1 MKSITQAFNQL
12 RTLGYQEGDRIFVR
26 ALVPKNIPMP
36 EALKRELAWEPEP
49 GKIVPITVDGFLT
62 LKSNDATLTRL
73 KRCKESG
80 KWIEQRT
87 YQNGLAYLQQLN
99 QKGYGIYY
107 IVNAGGREN
116 GDITHCPALFYEC
129 DIIGKAEQWQK
140 VEELTRSGYEPSLV
154 IETRNSLH
162 VYHRT
167 FEQEVEGWRELQQRL
182 IQHQNSDQ
190 SIHNENRLMRLAGF
204 LHWKWNA
211 EATTLESFPVTLK
224 LNTGKVYSRVE
235 LDSFLPEWDVER
247 WDKQSFRAEGVETDP
262 SLDPWDIRNL
272 ATLLDGY
279 NPNGR
284 RGWITCKCPA
294 HNGQSD
300 NSLHIEQSTGAYKC
314 HGGCDT
320 KEIYHTAL
328 DLAKSRGYQVPEQKV
343 GHRFSDLGGWLFKL
357 KRQLAKTLE
366 RRNIWGVGHK
376 SEVKVEPK
384 PTKTLPK
391 IEYQL
396 SERLNVWEEAKKRG
410 CKYILDTSATGT
422 GKSYDAGRATNEL
435 FGVRQLIYAS
445 AEHRNPTTSTLQSS
459 WHDLEARHKG
469 LLRDEFGKLRR
480 ASAGQPYVVAPNC
493 GRNEVISALR
503 SKNISGADTAGLI
516 CNTCPNLEP
525 CQAGAVFGFLH
536 NRMTTLK
543 QPRLRAHPESLPSPN
558 ADYGEPYN
566 YSDVVVMWDEAAEIL
581 KAHRS
586 IEVTTGELQ
595 RAIADLAVKLPQ
607 VFDALRP
614 LLTTLHS
621 YLSGEQKQPNKYGWK
636 NAQIRAALPP
646 PLEGI
651 DVNAI
656 TEALAPNLD
665 SLLDTVPELGV
676 SLADLPPQVR
686 KRFCDSDTVIA
697 KQVSRE
703 LALNWLPDFLDV
715 LLGNVVGALRI
726 QYGTLTITLPDLRL
740 VEIAQTASGNIF
752 LDATATAEDLALV
765 LGCEESEI
773 LTVRQE
779 IPDTSNL
786 EIIQVATMGRLG
798 VGSDRSEFCQ
808 SRVDA
813 LINQITADTNGNVAV
828 FDFKRHTSCCDGK
841 RRWWTD
847 SRGVNDLEDYAALAL
862 VGVPCRSLS
871 DLEAEFTVLHGR
883 SPKEGTERVRYPI
896 QVNGAPSP
904 DLQPWFEMEVS
915 ADPEFREFCRRRIL
929 ADIHQA
935 IGRLR
940 SHRRHGQQLRVYFI
954 GDYPLD
960 VPVTLR
966 RASDITPDA
975 ATKPERVEM
984 AIRSAVQQLKDTGLK
999 ITQQEI
1005 AAMTKLLD
1013 PEGKGYSQQHISRF
1027 KVLLKTLLEDSNSK
1041 MSKPEPPSPNLDE
1054 TQWISSQYLPLLAD
1068 SPPTELL
1075 EGVLTTFEVYGQT
1088 VWRQIW
1094 DATPA
1099 AAQIK
1104 ILQALMFTLSP
1115 GELRTLF
1122 TEVGVTA

>member
-1 MKSITQAFNQL
+1 MKSITHAVTQL
-12 RTLGYQEGDRIFVR
+12 TTLGYQEGDRIFVR

-36 EALKRELAWEPEP
+36 EALKRGLAWEPEP
-49 GKIVPITVDGFLT
+49 DKIVPVTVDGFLI
-62 LKSNDATLTRL
+62 LKGNNATFTRL
-73 KRCKESG
+73 KRCKESR

-87 YQNGLAYLQQLN
+87 CQNGLAYLQQLN

-116 GDITHCPALFYEC
+116 GDISHCPALFYEC
-129 DIIGKAEQWQK
+129 DTIGKDEQWQK

-167 FEQEVEGWRELQQRL
+167 FEQEVEGWKKLQQRL
-182 IQHQNSDQ
+182 IQHLNSDP
-190 SIHNENRLMRLAGF
+190 SIYNENRLMRLAGF
-204 LHWKWNA
+204 LHWKWNTEVQA
-211 EATTLESFPVTLK
+211 LESFPVTLK
-224 LNTGKVYSRVE
+224 LNTGKVYSRFE
-235 LDSFLPEWDVER
+235 LNSLLPLWDVER
-247 WDKQSFRAEGVETDP
+247 WDKQASRAERVETDP

-314 HGGCDT
+314 HGGCDP
-320 KEIYHTAL
+320 KEIYHAAL
-328 DLAKSRGYQVPEQKV
+328 DLAKSRGYQVPQKV
-343 GHRFSDLGGWLFKL
+343 GHQFSDLGGWLFKL
-357 KRQLAKTLE
+357 KRQLTKTIK
-366 RRNIWGVGHK
+366 RRNVWGVGRK
-376 SEVKVEPK
+376 GEVEVEPK
-384 PTKTLPK
+384 PAKTSPA
-391 IEYQL
+391 IEYQP
-396 SERLNVWEEAKKRG
+396 SERLNVWVEAKKRG
-410 CKYILDTSATGT
+410 YKYILDTSVTGS
-422 GKSYDAGRATNEL
+422 GKSYDAGRATTEL

-469 LLRDEFGKLRR
+469 LVRDEFGKLRR

-516 CNTCPNLEP
+516 CDTCPNLEP

-536 NRMTTLK
+536 DRMTALK

-558 ADYGEPYN
+558 ADFGEPYN
-566 YSDVVVMWDEAAEIL
+566 YSDVVLMWDEASEIL

-586 IEVTTGELQ
+586 IEVMAADLQ
-595 RAIADLAVKLPQ
+595 WAIADLAVKLPQ

-614 LLTTLHS
+614 LLIALHS

-636 NAQIRAALPP
+636 NAQIKAALPT
-646 PLEGI
+646 LEGI

-656 TEALAPNLD
+656 VEALAPSLD
-665 SLLDTVPELGV
+665 SLLDGGKEYGL
-676 SLADLPPQVR
+676 SLADMTRDVR
-686 KRFCDSDTVIA
+686 KRFSDSDAAVA
-697 KQVSRE
+697 DRVARE

-740 VEIAQTASGNIF
+740 AEIARAASGNIF

-765 LGCEESEI
+765 LGCDPSDI

-798 VGSDRSEFCQ
+798 VGSERSEFCQ
-808 SRVDA
+808 ARVDA
-813 LINQITADTNGNVAV
+813 IVNQIQQDTLGKTGVI
-828 FDFKRHTSCCDGK
+828 DFKRHTKEGDGK
-841 RRWWTD
+841 RRWWVD
-847 SRGVNDLEDYAALAL
+847 SRGVNDLEDCDALVS

-871 DLEAEFTVLHGR
+871 DLEAEFTVLCGR
-883 SPKEGTERVRYPI
+883 PPKEGTERVRYPI
-896 QVNGAPSP
+896 EVNGAPSP

-915 ADPEFREFCRRRIL
+915 ADLEFREFCRRRIL
-929 ADIHQA
+929 ADIHQNF
-935 IGRLR
+935 GRLR
-940 SHRRHGQQLRVYFI
+940 ASRRPGQQLRVYFI

-960 VPVTLR
+960 VPVTLKK
-966 RASDITPDA
+966 ASDITPDA

-984 AIRSAVQQLKDTGLK
+984 GIRAAVQQLKEARQK
-999 ITQQEI
+999 ITQQAI
-1005 AAMTKLLD
+1005 AQITGLSQGYVSRFRKLL
-1013 PEGKGYSQQHISRF
+1013 Q
-1027 KVLLKTLLEDSNSK
+1027 TLLSSSNSK
-1041 MSKPEPPSPNLDE
+1041 SNNSTDPPPDPDE
-1054 TQWISSQYLPLLAD
+1054 VQWVSQEYLPLLAE

-1075 EGVLTTFEVYGQT
+1075 EEVLTTFEVYGQT

-1104 ILQALMFTLSP
+1104 ILQALMFTLSA
-1115 GELRTLF
+1115 GELRSLSTAA
-1122 TEVGVTA
+1122 GVAA